1 MVYIERVRSFTIP
14 IRSIGYVKELTM
26 NVVAKSARDHRARRA
41 VKRFGYVARKSR
53 QFKNSGYNL
62 GGFQIIDPSTKY
74 VVDGPYF
81 ELTANDVLTWC
92 ADADRVAAMTK
103 WALALS

>member
-53 QFKNSGYNL
+53 QIQELRLQPRRFSDHRPVN
-62 GGFQIIDPSTKY
+62 QIRCRRTILRVDRQRRSD
-74 VVDGPYF
+74 VVRG
-81 ELTANDVLTWC
+81 C
-92 ADADRVAAMTK
+92 
-103 WALALS
+103 